1 MSHDEDSKALAVF
14 IRLAD
19 MLRNLPGVRFIFA
32 KVAALLRG
40 NRGRGD
46 PGISEFIGE
55 APAVTIST
63 VDQDAAV
70 LEPSSDRAEAPGVTI
85 SAVDQD
91 AAVLE
96 PSSDRAEAPAVTISA
111 VDQDAAV
118 LEPSSDRAEAPAV
131 TISAVDQDAAV
142 LEPSSDRAEAPGVT
156 ISAVDQDAAV
166 LEPSSNRAEAPGVTI
181 STVDQDAAVLQ
192 PSSDHAIA
200 EPETDD
206 QPEREKLIRRRWTET
221 GIKMWNLDVHGAGH
235 AALNIQGRVE
245 LLPPEPGETLPRYD
259 NLEFKMVR
267 SCVDGQAV
275 DQIVCEGVVVDPPK
289 RRARRWSP

>member
-96 PSSDRAEAPAVTISA
+96 LPSDRAEAPA
-111 VDQDAAV
+111 
-118 LEPSSDRAEAPAV
+118 
-131 TISAVDQDAAV
+131 
-142 LEPSSDRAEAPGVT
+142 VT

-192 PSSDHAIA
+192 PSSNRAIA

-206 QPEREKLIRRRWTET
+206 RSEREKLVRRRWTET
-221 GIKMWNLDVHGAGH
+221 GIKMWNPDVHGAGH

-245 LLPPEPGETLPRYD
+245 LLPPNPGETLPRYD
-259 NLEFKMVR
+259 KLEFKLVR
-267 SCVDGQAV
+267 SCVDGKAV
-275 DQIVCEGVVVDPPK
+275 DQIVCEGVVVDPPEP
-289 RRARRWSP
+289 RARHWSA